1 MPYDRFNLRELLK
14 AAFSNPDLRVFCSDN
29 FLEVYENFGE
39 DQSKDERIL
48 DLLDFVEKHKGFE
61 HLAGLVKTRNPEKY
75 KEFESR
81 LAAAETPAPE
91 TTFASRFN
99 EVMRRLMETAFTID
113 DLKTLCSDLNTN
125 YENISGDTLR
135 AKVRG
140 ILDEFRRSRPLAD
153 LVDYCRRERP
163 NVSWPE
169 PPHGVNVANA
179 LSALTEMMDED
190 VALREA
196 VNLFKNT
203 FEGAN
208 SRIEIVN
215 FHKRLHDQL
224 HILQVK
230 CYDPLMN
237 ELKRVQ
243 DFKGVHE
250 SILQYVDHFR
260 KIVETTKNIVS
271 QFTTEPYDGR
281 WITKLS
287 QAQLLMSIA
296 AQPDS
301 FDLAEIRKAA
311 QDTNNILSFHPT
323 KINIQL
329 MGAVN
334 QLNLQR
340 LKDAMTNVAQQF
352 SRFNLDQQ
360 KVEEFKTGIASLDSL
375 NRRLIKLTDEHNLW
389 QEADRI
395 LRRVDEQMEKDISE
409 LERSWADLQPQIV
422 DICRESE
429 EEWAVRL
436 QMQSKKLDKALKA
449 DPKDPKAIRDLFDN
463 YRQQAIQRFFNVD
476 TLLLSLCAELGEM
489 GKRLTPL
496 LEKM

>member
-1 MPYDRFNLRELLK
+1 MATE
-14 AAFSNPDLRVFCSDN
+14 
-29 FLEVYENFGE
+29 
-39 DQSKDERIL
+39 
-48 DLLDFVEKHKGFE
+48 
-61 HLAGLVKTRNPEKY
+61 
-75 KEFESR
+75 
-81 LAAAETPAPE
+81 ETP
-91 TTFASRFN
+91 FANRFF
-99 EVMRRLMETAFTID
+99 EEMRRLMETTFNID
-113 DLKTLCSDLNTN
+113 DLKTLCSDRTIN
-125 YENISGDTLR
+125 YENISGDNLR

-140 ILDEFRRSRPLAD
+140 ILDEFRRTRPLAE

-163 NVSWPE
+163 NENWPE
-169 PPHGVNVANA
+169 PPHGAKVANA
-179 LSALTEMMDED
+179 LSVLTEMVAED

-203 FEGAN
+203 FAGAN
-208 SRIEIVN
+208 SRIETVN

-230 CYDPLMN
+230 CYDPLVS

-260 KIVETTKNIVS
+260 KIVDTIKTIVS
-271 QFTTEPYDGR
+271 EFTTEPYDSR
-281 WITKLS
+281 WITKLT
-287 QAQLLMSIA
+287 QAQVLMTIA
-296 AQPDS
+296 SQPDS
-301 FDLAEIRKAA
+301 FDLVEIRKAA

-329 MGAVN
+329 MGAVY

-360 KVEEFKTGIASLDSL
+360 KVEEFKSGIASLDSL
-375 NRRLIKLTDEHNLW
+375 NKRLIKLTDEHNLW
-389 QEADRI
+389 QDADRI

-409 LERSWADLQPQIV
+409 LERSWADLQPQIE

-436 QMQSKKLDKALKA
+436 LMQSKKLDKALTA
-449 DPKDPKAIRDLFDN
+449 DPKDPKVIRDLFDS

-476 TLLLSLCAELGEM
+476 TSLLSLCSELGEM
-489 GKRLTPL
+489 GQRLTPL